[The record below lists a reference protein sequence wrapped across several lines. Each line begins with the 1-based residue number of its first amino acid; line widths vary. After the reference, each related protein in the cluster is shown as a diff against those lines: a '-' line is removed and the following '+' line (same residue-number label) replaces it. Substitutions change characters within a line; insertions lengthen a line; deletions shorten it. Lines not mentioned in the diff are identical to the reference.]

1 MTKNKSVNGS
11 KRILK
16 ELDKLMEALGQKVE
30 IDIGILGEQAYEKH
44 PHSDLTMSHL
54 GAIHEFGATIPV
66 TDKMRNY
73 LHYQGIHLKSNTTEV
88 KIPARS
94 FLRDT
99 FFNSEAKERL
109 MDTAMLGE
117 SSELNREYFE
127 YKQTLDPNFFMAIC
141 QAIGAKGLQMVQ
153 DSFRAGGYPTKWQPI
168 TEYTKQ
174 HRIGDA
180 SQPPLSDTGDLR
192 DSIRSRVRK
201 V

>member
-1 MTKNKSVNGS
+1 MAKNKSVNGS

-16 ELDKLMEALGQKVE
+16 ELDNLMEALDKKVQ
-30 IDIGILGEQAYEKH
+30 IDVGILGEQAYEKH

-54 GAIHEFGATIPV
+54 GAIHEFGATINV
-66 TDKMRNY
+66 TEKMRKF
-73 LHYQGIHLKSNTTEV
+73 LHYKGIHLNSNTTQIT
-88 KIPARS
+88 IPARS

-109 MDTAMLGE
+109 LDTAMLGE
-117 SSELNREYFE
+117 NSELNKEYFE

-168 TEYTKQ
+168 TEFTKK

-192 DSIRSRVRK
+192 DSIRFRVK
-201 V
+201 EA